1 MRLINVLML
10 RVRKINLQEIKGYSY
25 FFKEKVL
32 IVFYCND
39 IFVLKGETAS
49 QLFIELLNHKI
60 L

>member
-1 MRLINVLML
+1 MM